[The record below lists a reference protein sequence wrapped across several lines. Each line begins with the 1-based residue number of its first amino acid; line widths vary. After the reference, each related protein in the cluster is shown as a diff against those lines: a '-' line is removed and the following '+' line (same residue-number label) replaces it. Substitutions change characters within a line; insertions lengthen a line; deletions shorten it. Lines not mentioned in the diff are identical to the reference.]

1 MTDEPLR
8 PPAFL
13 LVGRADPELPAGWVG
28 ADRDALPGD
37 DHRPGL
43 VTAFKALFARVWP
56 PRS

>member
-13 LVGRADPELPAGWVG
+13 LVGRMDTELPAGWVG
-28 ADRDALPGD
+28 ADRDALPGRD
-37 DHRPGL
+37 DRPGL
-43 VTAFKALFARVWP
+43 VTAFKALIARVWG